1 MEYGTGARAG
11 RAAERPAAAP
21 APAPRSLVLDIVG
34 REFERLNAAG
44 MTKYMQLH
52 KAILGSVETG
62 LLRPGDQIPPEDLLT
77 TNLGISLG
85 TIRRA
90 LAHLAAGGVV
100 TREHGRGTFIAS
112 HSRALGDSWHF
123 RFVAEDGRSLLPVYS
138 HVIARDLVREH
149 GAWARALG
157 RTGAGYVRITRC
169 FNVDDRFLSYSEFY
183 LLHDRFGTMMTWPL
197 DELENVNLKKVLN
210 ERFGLPTIQITQ
222 RARVA
227 RFPDHACDLMN
238 LRRRTSGML
247 LEIVAYTLANH
258 PLSYHVIH
266 VPPVEYPIDL
276 SFVQVAPGTKGVVD

>member
-1 MEYGTGARAG
+1 
-11 RAAERPAAAP
+11 
-21 APAPRSLVLDIVG
+21 VLDVIC

-62 LLRPGDQIPPEDLLT
+62 LLRPGDQIPPEDLLAKK
-77 TNLGISLG
+77 LSISLG

-100 TREHGRGTFIAS
+100 TRQHGRGTFIS
-112 HSRALGDSWHF
+112 THSRALGDSWHF
-123 RFVAEDGRSLLPVYS
+123 RFVAGDDRSLLPVYS
-138 HVIARDLVREH
+138 HVIARDLVHEH
-149 GAWARALG
+149 GAWAKALG
-157 RTGAGYVRITRC
+157 RDLSGYVRITRC
-169 FNVDDRFLSYSEFY
+169 FNVDDKFLSYSEFY
-183 LLHDRFGTMMTWPL
+183 LLHDRFGAMMDWPL
-197 DELENVNLKKVLN
+197 DELESVNLKRVLD

-222 RARVA
+222 RVRIS

-247 LEIVAYTLANH
+247 LEIVAYTLGNH

-266 VPPVEYPIDL
+266 VPPTEYPLDL
-276 SFVQVAPGTKGVVD
+276 SFVQVAPGTKGIVD